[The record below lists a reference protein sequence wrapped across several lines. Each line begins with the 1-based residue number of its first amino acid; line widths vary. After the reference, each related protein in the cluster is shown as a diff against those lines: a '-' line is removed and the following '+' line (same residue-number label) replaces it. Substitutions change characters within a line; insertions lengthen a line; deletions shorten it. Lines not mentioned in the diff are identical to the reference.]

1 MAQPASSHLPAGGS
15 PSLRRTVS
23 ARSSSSSSA
32 LPEASGLP
40 ALGWIA
46 SAAGLERTHPWR
58 AIHENAPLMNWW

>member
-1 MAQPASSHLPAGGS
+1 MAHCHSPYSPASGS
-15 PSLRRTVS
+15 SALSRAVS
-23 ARSSSSSSA
+23 ARSSSSSRA

-58 AIHENAPLMNWW
+58 AIHEKAPLMNWW